1 MSMSTK
7 SSSSITCFPLYT
19 YEQQQVAKQLGQE
32 IALYSKS
39 RKHYLMTSRFSTQ
52 TANENKRFRDLRK
65 IGCTY
70 GCSKPVSSA
79 VPLNAI
85 MFVLEMD
92 ITRNQIIGIG
102 MTRNSPCTTLPYSIY
117 EHGNYN
123 RYIFSGKHRVDR
135 SEFGKEELA
144 WIELLENTCFRG
156 TRNLKRGSGL
166 TSFPVE
172 ICYIYDKYES
182 LSFVEKICE
191 LFARKLS
198 G

>member
-1 MSMSTK
+1 MSTK
-7 SSSSITCFPLYT
+7 SGSSITCFPLYT
-19 YEQQQVAKQLGQE
+19 YEQQQAAKQICHE
-32 IALYSKS
+32 ITQYKKS

-52 TANENKRFRDLRK
+52 TADENKRFRNKCK

-70 GCSKPVSSA
+70 GSSTPVSSA
-79 VPLNAI
+79 VPVNAI

-92 ITRNQIIGIG
+92 ITSNQIIGIG
-102 MTRNSPCTTLPYSIY
+102 MVRNSPCTTLPYSIY

-123 RYIFSGKHRVDR
+123 RYIFSGKHRIDR

-182 LSFVEKICE
+182 LNFVDKICG

-198 G
+198 I